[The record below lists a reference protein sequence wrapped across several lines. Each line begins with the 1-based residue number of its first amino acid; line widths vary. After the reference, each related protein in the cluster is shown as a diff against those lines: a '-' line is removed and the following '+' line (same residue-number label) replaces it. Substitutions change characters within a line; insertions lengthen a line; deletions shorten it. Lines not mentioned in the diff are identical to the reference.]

1 LNLLKHYF
9 EILGDKAACYED
21 LQPYTNLDSDVLAD
35 WITFLEG
42 TSHTPV
48 GLSTY
53 TQSSAKPM
61 QTSEME
67 LRRSINAHKLL
78 RYGLSAAQLT
88 MEQERIRATDLV
100 REYFE
105 ALPLGRDLPK
115 LELQLS
121 DDLAILAAQV
131 YVNMFALGNAVA
143 HLHNAV
149 VVLEYAS
156 RKSPQSYQVHLEL
169 VRIYRLLGMFVDSRH
184 ILAALDFLLMSGAPQ
199 LALDHYRLLNV
210 KQVQNDTMSYLILS
224 RATNFSLAATGDLT
238 YASECLES
246 SHIYFSNSQEVSANP
261 YPYIDYR

>member
-1 LNLLKHYF
+1 
-9 EILGDKAACYED
+9 
-21 LQPYTNLDSDVLAD
+21 
-35 WITFLEG
+35 
-42 TSHTPV
+42 
-48 GLSTY
+48 
-53 TQSSAKPM
+53 M

-78 RYGLSAAQLT
+78 RYGLGAAQLT
-88 MEQERIRATDLV
+88 VEQERIRATDLV

-105 ALPLGRDLPK
+105 ALPLGKDLPK

-131 YVNMFALGNAVA
+131 YVNMFALDNAVA

-156 RKSPQSYQVHLEL
+156 KKSPQSYQVHLEL
-169 VRIYRLLGMFVDSRH
+169 VRIYRLLGMFIDSRR
-184 ILAALDFLLMSGAPQ
+184 ILADALDFLLMSGAPQ

-246 SHIYFSNSQEVSANP
+246 SHIYFSNSQEVSAIS
-261 YPYIDYR
+261 YPSH